1 MFGVLGEEKKLLLLK
16 RPGEKF
22 PRERDRRKGANDEG
36 RENEYTNFLGR
47 ILKDDVASGK
57 KSFQKGSFRW
67 SNIMLFVSFQSNVF
81 SYNNCAM

>member
-1 MFGVLGEEKKLLLLK
+1 MHLFGVLGEEKKLLLLK

-22 PRERDRRKGANDEG
+22 PRERERRKGANDEG

-57 KSFQKGSFRW
+57 KKLSEGF
-67 SNIMLFVSFQSNVF
+67 F
-81 SYNNCAM
+81 SMVKHHALCKFSVKCSLL